1 MPKEAAGA
9 ARKLV
14 LPANL
19 KKVEVEAQRP
29 VTARRRVPTPPQA
42 GRNPLPSMRP
52 ENRSELGLGS
62 NMGLADSPF
71 SKSAL
76 LQHCL
81 LHSNVRDGDRGEGR
95 QDSNLLTS
103 LPGEWVTAESETE
116 L

>member
-1 MPKEAAGA
+1 
-9 ARKLV
+9 
-14 LPANL
+14 
-19 KKVEVEAQRP
+19 
-29 VTARRRVPTPPQA
+29 
-42 GRNPLPSMRP
+42 MRP

-95 QDSNLLTS
+95 QDSNLLTG
-103 LPGEWVTAESETE
+103 LPGEWENGRVRNRAIAMLGAILKKESRQAPRRYKMTEVQDPAELGGGGT
-116 L
+116 